1 MFLKNLMLLGV
12 CCGVFCLP
20 LNVDADSQQA
30 DTKKPATE
38 KSSPVQLS
46 FFAPLQILPEN
57 YNIYGLKLGLP
68 YSCNKSLNGLDIGF
82 CNEITEDLYG
92 VSLAAFLSLHG
103 DNMYGVNF
111 AGIFNI
117 SSGNESGLSFAG
129 FYNEVGS
136 SVYGIQTSMLYNQA
150 KEVKGVQF
158 GLVNYCNELSGVQ
171 IGVINVC
178 KTQPFPFTLFFNFY
192 TQKH

>member
-1 MFLKNLMLLGV
+1 MFYKNLILLGL
-12 CCGVFCLP
+12 CWGLFSFS
-20 LNVDADSQQA
+20 LNLGADTQQA
-30 DTKKPATE
+30 DTKKHATE
-38 KSSPVQLS
+38 KSSPIQLS
-46 FFAPLQILPEN
+46 FFAPLQLFSEN

-68 YSCNKSLNGLDIGF
+68 YSCNKSLNGLDVGF
-82 CNEITEDLYG
+82 CNEITDDFYG

-103 DNMYGVNF
+103 DNMYGVNL

-136 SVYGIQTSMLYNQA
+136 TIYGLQAAMLYNQA

-158 GLVNYCNELSGVQ
+158 GLVNYCNKLSGAQ
-171 IGVINVC
+171 IGLINLC
-178 KTQPFPFTLFFNFY
+178 KEQPFPFTLFFNFY